1 MMRAVLCKVEH
12 CSFLSFF
19 CVLRTIIFVGQGE
32 TLLSLNLPMIFPKN
46 LECRTVL
53 LKGLSMALQLFTQAN
68 VSINGQNNP
77 FKG

>member
-1 MMRAVLCKVEH
+1 MQSRTLLILVN
-12 CSFLSFF
+12 FF
-19 CVLRTIIFVGQGE
+19 VLRTIIFVGQGE